1 MALTLITTAGAISQ
15 RLPERSELEA
25 KISNSISERMA
36 NLYVSTSHITAFT
49 THQEWRSADHLLKPS
64 APCWGTAGFSLRSSS
79 VIANCWSD
87 IFTCF
92 HLLSFFFF
100 FLGGGGNTI
109 YTMTMYGWSF
119 KRHNWVH
126 IEIHLW
132 SIFLAS
138 LTFGALQ
145 YLYSNIKEYLFT
157 AIPKLTNVKKMMH
170 LN

>member
-100 FLGGGGNTI
+100 FLGGGGETPYI
-109 YTMTMYGWSF
+109 PWPCMTEY
-119 KRHNWVH
+119 
-126 IEIHLW
+126 
-132 SIFLAS
+132 
-138 LTFGALQ
+138 LQ

-157 AIPKLTNVKKMMH
+157 WCLFRAIPKLTNVKKMMH